1 MSKIKNTLKIYNDI
15 THYSEIARRY
25 FINNFY
31 DGALTILGILL
42 GFFVVILRSTTQ
54 TAIPSIYIILP
65 GLGTAISMFTSG
77 ASGSYLSEKAEQKK
91 NKAERAM
98 AMGIINEP
106 IELHNNV
113 DIETQEEE
121 LEKAM
126 LKTVHFDNKFNN
138 IKKKKKIKTIYDK
151 AESFAGIFVAFV
163 NGFAPFLG
171 GLVPLIPFFF
181 VDNAELIS
189 FILSFLIILV
199 CIIILGIYL
208 GHISKESVIKH
219 ILKMLFAFT
228 ITIIIVVL
236 ILGFALVPD
245 N

>member
-15 THYSEIARRY
+15 THFSEIARRY

-42 GFFVVILRSTTQ
+42 GFFIVILRNTTQ
-54 TAIPSIYIILP
+54 TAIPSSYIILP

-77 ASGSYLSEKAEQKK
+77 VSGSYLSEKAEQKK
-91 NKAERAM
+91 NKAERAL
-98 AMGIINEP
+98 AMGISNKP

-126 LKTVHFDNKFNN
+126 LKTVRLDSNFNKR
-138 IKKKKKIKTIYDK
+138 KKKKKIKTLYDK
-151 AESFAGIFVAFV
+151 AESFAGIFVALI

-171 GLVPLIPFFF
+171 GLVPLIPFFL
-181 VDNAELIS
+181 VDNADLIS
-189 FILSFLIILV
+189 FLFSFFIILV

-219 ILKMLFAFT
+219 ILEMFFAFT

-236 ILGFALVPD
+236 ILG
-245 N
+245 